1 MLPASIKDPTQT
13 GCGLMTGAEGAA
25 LCPGLVSSGAAS
37 IVSQPSRAQTLESL
51 GRGVNGT
58 PTLTLHGP
66 AFVASASL
74 FGEAG
79 LGEAVSTPRPP
90 TPDPLSRSR
99 GRSGGQLCWV
109 AWPWASRGRAASYEG
124 ECGRGSEPPGPC
136 PLYHSPFIPEKGS

>member
-1 MLPASIKDPTQT
+1 MAHPPLPFTVLRLSRLPH
-13 GCGLMTGAEGAA
+13 
-25 LCPGLVSSGAAS
+25 SSEKQGW
-37 IVSQPSRAQTLESL
+37 
-51 GRGVNGT
+51 
-58 PTLTLHGP
+58 
-66 AFVASASL
+66 
-74 FGEAG
+74 
-79 LGEAVSTPRPP
+79 GEAVSTPRPP